1 MTEIVGGIIEWI
13 KTQEKV
19 KSIAASTDKIIIAL
33 FKVLKKKILKLA
45 NQIHYL
51 IEN

>member
-19 KSIAASTDKIIIAL
+19 KSIAASTDKTNIAL
-33 FKVLKKKILKLA
+33 FKVFKKKD
-45 NQIHYL
+45 Y
-51 IEN
+51 